1 VVIARPVRGLSRDVG
16 DLRAAL
22 LSTQIKEASYEQ
34 TCT

>member
-1 VVIARPVRGLSRDVG
+1 MAPVRGLSRDVG

-22 LSTQIKEASYEQ
+22 LSTDIKEASYEQ